1 MGKTK
6 VLLDTNIFISA
17 VGWKGKPKV
26 IFEKCLNGELELVTS
41 PEQMEEL
48 QRVLEYPRL
57 QFTEKQKETF
67 ISLILEIATM
77 VEITGKVKV
86 IEEDPDDD
94 IMIETA
100 VVGNVDYIISGDP
113 HLLKLKEFAK
123 VKIVTANEFLG
134 IADLKDL

>member
-57 QFTEKQKETF
+57 QFSEKQKETF

-134 IADLKDL
+134 I

>member
-57 QFTEKQKETF
+57 QFSEKQKETF

-94 IMIETA
+94 IIIETA

-134 IADLKDL
+134 IADQKYL

>member
-134 IADLKDL
+134 IADQKDL